1 MEFEF
6 FSPKSLFKIS
16 NANITPQFL
25 LLPKVPF
32 LWAMGGPFQGLA
44 QDFTQKTASLLHP
57 SFLFNFWIICS
68 VAAFQLFM
76 EFSSTPQPP
85 LGVPRL
91 LFHCW
96 LPCYA
101 ANDWQHT
108 YAPWEH
114 DGLCR
119 VHQGHPGGLW
129 TDAGNI
135 VNYVLLIYPSSSHD
149 SYLWRFCIFFF
160 YSSNWWCL
168 E

>member
-96 LPCYA
+96 FPAMLPMTDSTHMPPESTMDCVEFTRDILAACEPMQEILSTMCY
-101 ANDWQHT
+101 
-108 YAPWEH
+108 
-114 DGLCR
+114 
-119 VHQGHPGGLW
+119 
-129 TDAGNI
+129 
-135 VNYVLLIYPSSSHD
+135 
-149 SYLWRFCIFFF
+149 
-160 YSSNWWCL
+160 
-168 E
+168 